1 MARQDRD
8 VFNEAIIEA
17 ATRFFQR
24 VEAAVQRIPNPPG
37 QVSPNMPSQM
47 RSLKDIRRLTGDE

>member
-47 RSLKDIRRLTGDE
+47 RSMKDIRRLVGGG